1 MLLVIGDAVEET
13 VVDLRDA
20 PPRGGA
26 GSAHIVHRRGGSAAN
41 VAALA
46 AELGQASRLAGQVGD
61 DPAGDL
67 LVDELTRRGVDVRV
81 SRHGRTAAA
90 VIVRSRGTTTR
101 LLDRAGATQ
110 CTSLPADLLDGVTH
124 IHLPASSLS
133 AEPLATA
140 VEDLVGEAVER
151 GIPLSLDAAG
161 AGTLEE
167 IGAEQLQAL
176 VAQLRP
182 VVFFCN
188 RSESATLGLH
198 GRDPMPG
205 AAWTVI
211 TAGARP
217 TLLAGAGGPAKAYP
231 VTPVEGIVERDGA
244 GDGFVAGFLLAHLA
258 GQRPGTCVQAGH
270 LVAAR
275 VLRRQGARVEVATD
289 QARRGEVTSSSSWSM
304 KANPA

>member
-26 GSAHIVHRRGGSAAN
+26 GSAHIVHRRGGAAAN

-46 AELGQASRLAGQVGD
+46 AELGQAARLAGQVGD

-67 LVDELTRRGVDVRV
+67 LVDELRRRGVDVQV

-90 VIVRSRGTTTR
+90 VIVRSRGTSTR

-110 CTSLPADLLDGVTH
+110 CTSLPATILDGVAH
-124 IHLPASSLS
+124 IHLPASSFS

-140 VEDLVGEAVER
+140 VEDLLGEAIER
-151 GIPLSLDAAG
+151 GIPLSVDAGG
-161 AGTLEE
+161 AAALEE
-167 IGAEQLQAL
+167 IGTDQLRAL
-176 VAQLRP
+176 VSQLRP

-217 TLLAGAGGPAKAYP
+217 TLLAGATGPAKAYP
-231 VTPVEGIVERDGA
+231 VDPVDGIVERDGA
-244 GDGFVAGFLLAHLA
+244 GDGFVAGYLLAHLA

-275 VLRRQGARVEVATD
+275 VLRRRGPRLGATAD
-289 QARRGEVTSSSSWSM
+289 QPRAGEGASSSSASM
-304 KANPA
+304 KPKPA